1 MNKNH
6 IISILIL
13 SNISFALYLFN
24 AEPKNNLSI
33 KKTTAN
39 TEPKIVNCN
48 ENKEG
53 VNSNRVCKVYTDE
66 YQKFL
71 DGFIEECDKKITLKL
86 KENNTNKKVKKEV
99 EQKTDPDN
107 LYKNNSTNLDYIEK
121 LRNNKEINHND
132 KEKLKY
138 KILKSKN
145 NDIEDN
151 VFFLESIDAY
161 SVHSEP
167 QELIDLTRELLTDS
181 RDEFMMLNSIMML
194 AQYTDPLEMSKDSI
208 YEILFNSNS
217 FLSLPAEEQES
228 ARKEYIEHFSQLFED
243 REHFYDKDRNETW
256 IEWNKK

>member
-99 EQKTDPDN
+99 EQKTDR
-107 LYKNNSTNLDYIEK
+107 SRMTSQEK
-121 LRNNKEINHND
+121 RKTLGHV
-132 KEKLKY
+132 Y
-138 KILKSKN
+138 
-145 NDIEDN
+145 
-151 VFFLESIDAY
+151 Y
-161 SVHSEP
+161 
-167 QELIDLTRELLTDS
+167 
-181 RDEFMMLNSIMML
+181 
-194 AQYTDPLEMSKDSI
+194 
-208 YEILFNSNS
+208 
-217 FLSLPAEEQES
+217 
-228 ARKEYIEHFSQLFED
+228 KEYLFW
-243 REHFYDKDRNETW
+243 HSLMIF
-256 IEWNKK
+256 